1 MVVSACAC
9 WAPGASAWRLWE
21 RQREERKRRRERERE
36 GKRGRT
42 TSAERSIGEGREE
55 GERTVATGMV
65 PARLGREGRPHFR
78 RETVEAPRLSNSA
91 STPARSRE
99 SARSA
104 RTVTESFGPRARS
117 SHRVHL
123 LLRFCRRSRLVEES
137 CPLSGKLV
145 VLSVFLEPFSR
156 FDHSDQIS
164 IQIARRSRSIEKQA
178 RQVGRGRGLSARGRG

>member
-1 MVVSACAC
+1 MGFVMVVSACAC

-36 GKRGRT
+36 REGERWRT

-123 LLRFCRRSRLVEES
+123 LLRFCRRSRLVVS
-137 CPLSGKLV
+137 RCPLSGKRAV
-145 VLSVFLEPFSR
+145 SYVLITL
-156 FDHSDQIS
+156 IS
-164 IQIARRSRSIEKQA
+164 IQIAR
-178 RQVGRGRGLSARGRG
+178 